1 MKRRGDHIQAL
12 GDGRFRCR
20 RSDGAA
26 STFATY
32 GEAVS
37 WLLGRPADR
46 PPTRTQRMESALA
59 MAAAALDGR
68 EDRGRALAAIAEA
81 LEKR

>member
-1 MKRRGDHIQAL
+1 MKRRGDSIEVLA
-12 GDGRFRCR
+12 GGRFRCR

-26 STFATY
+26 STVATY
-32 GEAVS
+32 AEAVAFV
-37 WLLGRPADR
+37 LGRPADR
-46 PPTRTQRMESALA
+46 PPTRTERMESALA
-59 MAAAALDGR
+59 MAAAALDGA